1 MYEGKKLAQPEDL
14 WSYPFPMGH
23 CKRGSPLFLVKNWKG
38 AVVSFSEADRQKGE
52 NVGIKCPL
60 VSRSAF
66 GKCLSFVWVTYLV
79 SLKQFFTLKMRIL
92 IIYIFLDVWEG

>member
-1 MYEGKKLAQPEDL
+1 MKERNWPNLEIY
-14 WSYPFPMGH
+14 GH
-23 CKRGSPLFLVKNWKG
+23 THSPWVIAKGAVLYFQLKNWKG

-92 IIYIFLDVWEG
+92 IIYIFMDVWEG